1 MKKIKLLVAI
11 MLIISCTFSFG
22 ISAIAEA
29 PVSGAETLPSN
40 ALSGLSTGE
49 MTVNSDVE
57 NAYIKYSHFCELNN
71 ISDILSFGDF
81 LLALEE
87 SKRSN
92 SGLFLEDLM
101 EDINPVIFTVLP
113 EPDASINSA
122 NGKWYFNTGTNLPQQ
137 ASYSTYNLLS
147 TVKKGD
153 IIYETTGDL
162 APIAGHASIVEG
174 VFWSS
179 TYNQF
184 YIRVIE
190 SIGAGVRRGVFDEQR
205 LTDKS
210 GTILRVSSATEEQ
223 RDRAVSFCIG
233 QLGKD
238 YSLHTPKHSSPS
250 SSSWYCSELVWAAY
264 KNQGIELHNIPT
276 AGEVFPADLYASNKT
291 TIIGHS
297 TTKPASYFTDTSG
310 SWAKSSIDYLVNN
323 AMMKGIT
330 TTAFAPNTI
339 VNRVTLVTTL
349 HNLAGRPSPS
359 SNPSFTDISNV
370 SQAERLSIK
379 WAASVGI
386 TNGYEDGTFRPT
398 QQLSRQQFMVFL
410 YRFASYIGAS
420 TSYNSNA
427 FAGYTD
433 ADSVSS
439 YAVIPMKWALT
450 KGIINGTTAT
460 TLSPLDLCTRAQ
472 CAVIVNRFIN
482 ICM

>member
-1 MKKIKLLVAI
+1 

-49 MTVNSDVE
+49 MAINSDVE
-57 NAYIKYSHFCELNN
+57 NAYIKYSRFCELNN
-71 ISDILSFGDF
+71 VDSVLSFEDF
-81 LLALEE
+81 LLAFEK
-87 SKRSN
+87 SGFSN
-92 SGLFLEDLM
+92 AGLFLQSLM
-101 EDINPVIFTVLP
+101 KDINPNSFKVLS
-113 EPDASINSA
+113 EPDASISSELDS
-122 NGKWYFNTGTNLPQQ
+122 WYINTGTNLPQR
-137 ASYSTYNLLS
+137 ANYSSYNLLS
-147 TVKKGD
+147 LVRKGD
-153 IIYETTGDL
+153 IIHEDEGL
-162 APIAGHASIVEG
+162 SINPLGHSLIVEG

-179 TYNQF
+179 RYNQF

-190 SIGAGVRRGVFDEQR
+190 AVLDGVCRGVFDEQR
-205 LTDKS
+205 LAEKEATV
-210 GTILRVSSATEEQ
+210 LRVSATEEQ

-276 AGEVFPADLYASNKT
+276 AGDVVPADLYASNKT